1 MADDSEWAAAV
12 YGTVF
17 GMDEGFDENPA
28 HRIEYVDAP
37 LTPFEK
43 VALCL
48 MTIVALAIVGCT
60 ACVACRECAG
70 TRRRR
75 HRRSRLPP
83 LDDAADIEA
92 AGHGVVMTTSGMA
105 AMSRPAGAPESKAA
119 VVLVAHPDD
128 HVSLGSVTAA
138 LPDFLR

>member
-43 VALCL
+43 VAFCS
-48 MTIVALAIVGCT
+48 MIIVAMAMVGCT
-60 ACVACRECAG
+60 ACVACRECMR

-75 HRRSRLPP
+75 RRSRLPP

-92 AGHGVVMTTSGMA
+92 AGHGVVMTSGMA

-128 HVSLGSVTAA
+128 HVSLGSVTAT